1 MVKDEK
7 YLGYTIKLK
16 HLPQYSEW
24 LTTIRDSDNQTIVSD
39 YQKTEEE
46 AREWAQNI
54 IRNINS
60 VDNTGISE
68 NA

>member
-1 MVKDEK
+1 MVKDEE
-7 YLGYTIKLK
+7 YQGFTIKLK
-16 HLPQYSEW
+16 HLPQYREW
-24 LTTIRDSDNQTIVSD
+24 LATIRDSDNQTIVSD
-39 YQKTEEE
+39 YHGSEEI

-54 IRNINS
+54 IRNIKS